1 MNGHL
6 TEEDLLL
13 LHYGELVD
21 AEAAERHLLA
31 CDACSAAREAL
42 LGDLAAL
49 ENDAIPERG
58 DDYGAAVWARVQ
70 PGLRPP
76 TRLFGM
82 TPRQFAMPAA
92 MAATIVLAFFVG
104 RVTHVAPPSP
114 TPPPQIVERE
124 VVRERILV
132 VAVGDH
138 LEKSR
143 MVLVELSHAGNGKR
157 KVNIAAEQ
165 QWAENLLANNR
176 LYRQTAVRAGENK
189 VASVLDDL
197 ERLLVE
203 VASGPSELTAEEVA
217 TLRKRIDS
225 GGLLFK
231 VKVLG
236 SQLRGRERAPGH
248 DASPK
253 VIS

>member
-1 MNGHL
+1 VNGHL

-13 LHYGELVD
+13 LHYGEIED
-21 AEAAERHLLA
+21 PSAAEGHLLS
-31 CDACSAAREAL
+31 CDACRESRDAL
-42 LGDLAAL
+42 LVDLATL
-49 ENDAIPERG
+49 EGDAVPERG
-58 DDYGAAVWARVQ
+58 AGYGAEVWARVK

-76 TRLFGM
+76 TRIFGL

-176 LYRQTAVRAGENK
+176 LYRQTAMRAGESK

-203 VASGPSELTAEEVA
+203 VASGPSELTPEEIKA
-217 TLRKRIDS
+217 LRKRIDS

-231 VKVLG
+231 VKVMG
-236 SQLRGRERAPGH
+236 SQLRGRERAPAH
-248 DASPK
+248 DAAPK

>member
-6 TEEDLLL
+6 SEEELILH
-13 LHYGELVD
+13 HYGEAED
-21 AEAAERHLLA
+21 AAGAEAHLAA
-31 CDACSAAREAL
+31 CEACRASREAL
-42 LGDLAAL
+42 LADLRL
-49 ENDAIPERG
+49 LSDDAVPERG
-58 DDYGAAVWARVQ
+58 DDYGAAVWARLAPQ
-70 PGLRPP
+70 LRKRP
-76 TRLFGM
+76 RLLAF
-82 TPRQFAMPAA
+82 PARRWLAPVA
-92 MAATIVLAFFVG
+92 MAASLLVAFLLG
-104 RVTHVAPPSP
+104 RHLQPPQQPGPSP
-114 TPPPQIVERE
+114 APREVVRE

-143 MVLVELSHAGNGKR
+143 MVLLELSHAGDDAK
-157 KVNIAAEQ
+157 KVDISAEQ
-165 QWAENLLANNR
+165 TWAENLLANNR

-203 VASGPSELTAEEVA
+203 VASGPSQLTHEEA
-217 TLRKRIDS
+217 QAMRKRIEA

-236 SQLRGRERAPGH
+236 SQMRERERAVPRET
-248 DASPK
+248 PK
-253 VIS
+253 TIS

>member
-1 MNGHL
+1 VNEHL

-13 LHYGELVD
+13 LHYGEIED
-21 AEAAERHLLA
+21 PSAAEGHLLS
-31 CDACSAAREAL
+31 CDACRASREAL
-42 LGDLAAL
+42 LADLAAL
-49 ENDAIPERG
+49 ENDSVPERG
-58 DDYGAAVWARVQ
+58 DDYGAAVWARVA

-76 TRLFGM
+76 TRIFGL

-104 RVTHVAPPSP
+104 RLTQVPEPSPAPPP
-114 TPPPQIVERE
+114 RVVERE

-143 MVLVELSHAGNGKR
+143 MVLVELSHAGNGAR
-157 KVNIAAEQ
+157 KVNIASEQ

-176 LYRQTAVRAGENK
+176 LYRQTALRAGENK

-203 VASGPSELTAEEVA
+203 VASGPSDLTPEELA
-217 TLRKRIDS
+217 TLRKRIDA

-236 SQLRGRERAPGH
+236 SQLRERERVSPRET
-248 DASPK
+248 PK